1 MEFSYKEEIIKLKA
15 FQSVFNQIK
24 SIDPKMG
31 KNIQLSLES
40 AVKESHDLLMNAR
53 IKEELQLALI
63 KEQINIQSQ
72 SSQYLNI
79 TDEITQQKNKL
90 LEFKPKAYHE
100 FMEEVE
106 TKVAG
111 LMHSKKLAMY
121 REIEKD
127 GTWYSGLRD
136 SGKKSGG
143 ALINATV
150 KGINKLSKEFQGKQI
165 IEKEKVVDSNSIV
178 ETVLEKHLNSEIV
191 AKEISEI
198 LSKASKNYEKKWI
211 EQISINIPNINRLS
225 AYSISNL
232 TKNNI
237 RIDFQIGAAE
247 QVLTMGLGSAV
258 VGAVGLAAGWHTMTY
273 AMLNVFPPVALFAAT
288 ATVFVGVITKDK
300 AVVKRKKE
308 IDDAVNQY
316 HHHFLLQL
324 YSMKLQTLGN
334 KSTSI
339 YFEDMGNKIVDEA
352 VRQWEEN
359 YFGDLNMDHF
369 RMLNQAF
376 VKHLLY
382 VNEAMDELVSN

>member
-1 MEFSYKEEIIKLKA
+1 MEFNYRDEILNLGA
-15 FQSVFNQIK
+15 FQTVFTEIK
-24 SIDPKMG
+24 SMDPKMG
-31 KNIQLSLES
+31 ENIQLSLES
-40 AVKESHDLLMNAR
+40 AVKESHELLINAK
-53 IKEELQLALI
+53 IKEELQLALF
-63 KEQINIQSQ
+63 KEQIIIQSQ

-90 LEFKPKAYHE
+90 LEFKPIAYHE
-100 FMEEVE
+100 FMQEVE
-106 TKVAG
+106 TNVAS
-111 LMHSKKLAMY
+111 LMQSIKLKMH

-143 ALINATV
+143 VLINATV

-178 ETVLEKHLNSEIV
+178 ETVLEKHLNSEKV

-198 LSKASKNYEKKWI
+198 LSTASKNYEKKWI

-237 RIDFQIGAAE
+237 KIDFQYGAAE

-273 AMLNVFPPVALFAAT
+273 AMLNVFPPVALFAAA
-288 ATVFVGVITKDK
+288 ATVFVGVITKEK

-324 YSMKLQTLGN
+324 YSMELQALGN

-339 YFEDMGNKIVDEA
+339 YFEIMGNKIVEEA

-359 YFGDLNMDHF
+359 YFGDLNIDHF

-382 VNEAMDELVSN
+382 VNEAIEQLD

>member
-1 MEFSYKEEIIKLKA
+1 MEFIYKDEILNLEA
-15 FQSVFNQIK
+15 FQAVFKEIY
-24 SIDPKMG
+24 SIDPTMG
-31 KNIQLSLES
+31 ENILLSLNS
-40 AVKESHDLLMNAR
+40 AVKESHDLLRNSK
-53 IKEELQLALI
+53 IKEELHLALI
-63 KEQINIQSQ
+63 KEQISIQSQ

-79 TDEITQQKNKL
+79 TDEITQKKNKL

-100 FMEEVE
+100 FMQEVE
-106 TKVAG
+106 NKVAA
-111 LMHSKKLAMY
+111 LMTRKKAMMHK
-121 REIEKD
+121 EIQED
-127 GTWYSGLRD
+127 GSWYSGLRD

-143 ALINATV
+143 TLINATV

-165 IEKEKVVDSNSIV
+165 IEKEKLVDSNSIV
-178 ETVLEKHLNSEIV
+178 ESVLENHLNSEKV

-198 LSKASKNYEKKWI
+198 LSEASKNYEKKWI
-211 EQISINIPNINRLS
+211 EQISSNVPNVNRLT

-237 RIDFQIGAAE
+237 KIDFQYGAAE

-273 AMLNVFPPVALFAAT
+273 AMLNVFPPVAIFAAA
-288 ATVFVGVITKDK
+288 ATVFVGVVTKEK
-300 AVVKRKKE
+300 AVEKRKRE

-324 YSMKLQTLGN
+324 YTMKLASLDN

-352 VRQWEEN
+352 VKQWEQN
-359 YFGDLNMDHF
+359 YFGDLKIEHF
-369 RMLNQAF
+369 RKLNQAF
-376 VKHLLY
+376 LKHLMY
-382 VNEAMDELVSN
+382 VNEAIDELI